1 MSRRGPIV
9 AIGGIVLIIV
19 AFTIAYSVL
28 PSMEPSIA
36 TGSVFSTIEGMFD
49 YVSEETQI
57 YTGDSHSFLFTTSTS
72 EVPLMWGLHILDYQ
86 QGDRLSIS
94 VSNIFGDKLA
104 ELETRG
110 PFVFEM
116 FEIPEVDTYSFVV
129 ENKGIRPVTVFM
141 MFSEDPE
148 NSEAMLDPNSPFLKT
163 LIPLAISGILL
174 IIGIIVSMVGIILAV
189 VDWRKGKSESRYI

>member
-57 YTGDSHSFLFTTSTS
+57 YTGDSHSFSFTTSTS

-94 VSNIFGDKLA
+94 VSNIFGDNLA
-104 ELETRG
+104 GLETRE

-116 FEIPEVDTYSFVV
+116 FQIPKADTYSFVV

-141 MFSEDPE
+141 VFSEDPE

-174 IIGIIVSMVGIILAV
+174 IIGIIVLMVGIILAV